1 MFVDHEYYTVSFAGS
16 LVPAEEF
23 APLERDAE
31 RLLGYV
37 IQKKYLLVTD
47 EEAVTSVKNALCGAV
62 EAVYELN
69 QQYVNVPAGVTSET
83 TDGHSVSFAHFETS
97 KLIQQRRKIMYD
109 IFSQELYYTGLLYQ
123 GVNGYDD

>member
-37 IQKKYLLVTD
+37 SQKKYLLVTD
-47 EEAVTSVKNALCGAV
+47 EEAVTSIKKALCGAV

-69 QQYVNVPAGVTSET
+69 QQYANIPAGVVSET
-83 TDGHSVSFAHFETS
+83 TDGHSVSFTHTDIS
-97 KLIQQRRKIMYD
+97 KIIQQRKKLMYD
-109 IFSQELYYTGLLYQ
+109 IFSQELFDTGLLYQ
-123 GVNGYDD
+123 GVSVYDD